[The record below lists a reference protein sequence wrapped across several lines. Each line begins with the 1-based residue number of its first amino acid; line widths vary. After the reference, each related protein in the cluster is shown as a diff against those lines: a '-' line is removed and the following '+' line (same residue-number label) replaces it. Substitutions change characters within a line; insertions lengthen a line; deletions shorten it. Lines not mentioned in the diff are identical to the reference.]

1 MKHREPC
8 PMCLGKRFN
17 KCSCCGGV
25 PIFAHRMFR
34 HADKADKILGKLAA
48 SSNGVNEGR
57 KRLKIDPSTV
67 VDAPSVRR
75 KNKKNGVLTDQKRT
89 KVTLDDSEAWME
101 EVMMD

>member
-1 MKHREPC
+1 MKHTEPC
-8 PMCLGKRFN
+8 PLCLGKRFN

-25 PIFAHRMFR
+25 PVFAHRMFR
-34 HADKADKILGKLAA
+34 HADKADKLLGKLAA
-48 SSNGVNEGR
+48 SSSVNEGR

-75 KNKKNGVLTDQKRT
+75 KNKKNGVVSDQRT
-89 KVTLDDSEAWME
+89 RTRVTLDDSEAWME